1 MSLRQWGTDCWF
13 WGLLYP
19 PPLATFSPFKS
30 LVSPKSAI
38 LAVLISFSDLSPF
51 LSHSNFPTFECDGCE
66 HFFKKKV
73 SLICGDDGDAQK
85 ANQMHET
92 CADAD
97 HEISRCQL
105 LGALC
110 LIECDWEPAHVVN
123 MKTSQV
129 SAGPPPQKPIRRPL
143 SSAIKLNAAVSNV
156 FIYQPASFFLGGRRR
171 RRLICSWK
179 SWHGRPLYPYKN
191 I

>member
-1 MSLRQWGTDCWF
+1 MGHRLLVLGASL
-13 WGLLYP
+13 P
-19 PPLATFSPFKS
+19 PAIGYFFSLQVTCVTEIRHFGR
-30 LVSPKSAI
+30 A
-38 LAVLISFSDLSPF
+38 
-51 LSHSNFPTFECDGCE
+51 
-66 HFFKKKV
+66 HFFFRPFTFFYLIQIFQHSSAMVVKFLKKKKV
-73 SLICGDDGDAQK
+73 RLICGDDGDAQK